1 MDLNLKDRKVIITG
15 AGDGIGR
22 AIALA
27 FAKEGANV
35 AVCARSQD
43 RLDYLASEIEGEG
56 HLFYSAD
63 LSQQ

>member
-35 AVCARSQD
+35 AVCARTQD
-43 RLDYLASEIEGEG
+43 RLDY
-56 HLFYSAD
+56 
-63 LSQQ
+63 